1 MRYYITLLICLYL
14 SLDLS
19 AQSNES
25 WQEYLGRIGQVE
37 DVDRGQLEQL
47 YDDLD
52 ETYQTKID
60 INTCTR
66 EELLQLPFLSEQQV
80 MDIMEYRYKAGRIQ
94 SLMELYLVP
103 SLERTD
109 VLRLN
114 SFLIVSPEA
123 EADTLPSLR
132 NLLMYGKQEV
142 TADFNLPFYE
152 RQGDKDGYLGY
163 KYKHWS
169 RYSFNYRQQV
179 KFGLVGSQDA
189 GEPFFAG
196 QNKAGYDY
204 YSFYLLIRDV
214 HRLKTIAIGRY
225 RLRFGMG
232 LILNNSY
239 GFGKL
244 TTLNN
249 LYASSSAITANS

>member
-163 KYKHWS
+163 KYKHWALFLQLPSTSKIRARGFS
-169 RYSFNYRQQV
+169 RRGRTFLCRPKQSWLRLLLFLPPYQRCSPSQNNSHRTLSFAFRNGTHTQQ
-179 KFGLVGSQDA
+179 Q
-189 GEPFFAG
+189 
-196 QNKAGYDY
+196 
-204 YSFYLLIRDV
+204 
-214 HRLKTIAIGRY
+214 
-225 RLRFGMG
+225 LRFRQ
-232 LILNNSY
+232 
-239 GFGKL
+239 
-244 TTLNN
+244 
-249 LYASSSAITANS
+249 ADHAE

>member
-114 SFLIVSPEA
+114 SFHCQSRGRSRHPALPA
-123 EADTLPSLR
+123 QPADVWKARSNGRFQPA
-132 NLLMYGKQEV
+132 LL
-142 TADFNLPFYE
+142 
-152 RQGDKDGYLGY
+152 
-163 KYKHWS
+163 
-169 RYSFNYRQQV
+169 
-179 KFGLVGSQDA
+179 
-189 GEPFFAG
+189 
-196 QNKAGYDY
+196 
-204 YSFYLLIRDV
+204 
-214 HRLKTIAIGRY
+214 
-225 RLRFGMG
+225 
-232 LILNNSY
+232 
-239 GFGKL
+239 
-244 TTLNN
+244 
-249 LYASSSAITANS
+249 